1 MRDST
6 VEKHLD
12 DRLVKWR
19 YVENVPLSQVDER
32 NSLRNQAR
40 FEPLHEDVVARYT
53 EAMERGDEFPAL
65 VGAQKKDGD
74 YILTDGNHR
83 YQAKKR
89 SKAESVDIYVVTGS
103 PEVLQLLTF
112 EANARHGMPPSIDER
127 MRHAIYLIDN
137 GASHESAAASTGLQ
151 KSQVTSA
158 WASERADRRARSLG
172 VTRGWAKLTK
182 SQRERLAGISTDA
195 GFVEATKLV
204 VDTRM
209 STLDTQR
216 LANAMKPLR
225 SDKAQIEAVE
235 MMREQLREMKS
246 SESGPV
252 TSVMNARRLLIPHVA
267 YIVSADIEAIV
278 NSTITNAQAE
288 DIIRRLKDAGAA
300 IDLMVEALGKRYAE
314 ES

>member
-6 VEKHLD
+6 VEKHLE
-12 DRLVKWR
+12 DRLVKWT
-19 YVENVPLSQVDER
+19 YLESVPLDKIDER
-32 NSLRNQAR
+32 TSLRNQAR
-40 FEPLHEDVVARYT
+40 FEPLDEQVVARYT
-53 EAMERGDEFPAL
+53 EAMERGDEFPAI
-65 VGAQKKDGD
+65 VGAATKNGT

-89 SKAESVDIYVVTGS
+89 SKAETLDIYVVSGT

-112 EANARHGMPPSIDER
+112 EANARHGMPPSIEER

-137 GASHESAAASTGLQ
+137 GASHEAAAASTGLQ
-151 KSQVTSA
+151 KHQVTSA

-172 VTRGWAKLTK
+172 VTRGWSKLTK

-195 GFVEATKLV
+195 GFIEATKLV

-235 MMREQLREMKS
+235 LMREQLRETKS
-246 SESGPV
+246 SESGPT
-252 TSVMNARRLLIPHVA
+252 TSVMNARRLLIPHVS
-267 YIVSADIEAIV
+267 YIVSADVEAVV
-278 NSTITNAQAE
+278 NSTITTAQAE
-288 DIIRRLKDAGAA
+288 DILRRLRDAGAA
-300 IDLMVEALGKRYAE
+300 IELLVEAIEKRHAE
-314 ES
+314 SS